1 MIEGSVVSVQGP
13 IVDVEFGSHEA
24 IPIIYDIIETKTFD
38 GQRIVLEVAE
48 HISKAAED
56 KNRTVRCISMTSNFG
71 LQRNAPAFIT
81 GSSIK
86 IPVGEAVCSRIL
98 NVLGEPID
106 KKGPIE
112 VAEELKRPIRPKRD
126 KQLTASFAGKKDNE
140 KINFEVLETGIKIF
154 DFLFPLI
161 KGSRTGILGGAAV
174 GKSVIILELMHN
186 IIKVQHGY
194 CVFTG
199 AGERTREGNELYY
212 EMGQQG
218 ILDKSILAFG
228 QMNESPGARFEIVHT
243 GITLAEYFQEQGND
257 VLFFVDNVFRFAQAG
272 GEISSL
278 LGRIP
283 SETGY
288 QPTLPSEMAQFQERI
303 RSSSRA
309 SITGMEA
316 VYVPSDDLTDPAV
329 VCIFSYL
336 DSVIILSRQH
346 VQLGLYPAIDPLAS
360 SCSYLDPM
368 VIGDRHFKIS
378 QEALRILNKCE
389 ELRRIVA
396 IVGIEELSRDD
407 QILFERARKM
417 QNFMT
422 QPFFVAESYTGKKGE
437 YVSLEKTLDGCE
449 KIISGAADKIPI
461 DSFYMIGAFPKEA

>member
-1 MIEGSVVSVQGP
+1 MNEGKIVSIQGP
-13 IVDVEFGSHEA
+13 IVDVEFDSGTL
-24 IPIIYDIIETKTFD
+24 IPILYDIIEAKTFD
-38 GQRIVLEVAE
+38 GERVVLEVAE
-48 HISKAAED
+48 HLSKAETD
-56 KNRTVRCISMTSNFG
+56 KTRTVRCISMTSTFG
-71 LQRNAPAFIT
+71 LQRNAPAFAT

-86 IPVGEAVCSRIL
+86 IPVGEEVCSRIL

-106 KKGPIE
+106 QKGPIE
-112 VAEELKRPIRPKRD
+112 VKAEFTRPIRPKK
-126 KQLTASFAGKKDNE
+126 KQKDNIHVSGGE
-140 KINFEVLETGIKIF
+140 DNKKINFEILETGIKIF
-154 DFLFPLI
+154 DFLFPLV

-212 EMGQQG
+212 EMEKQG
-218 ILDKSILAFG
+218 ILDKSMLVFG
-228 QMNESPGARFEIVHT
+228 QMNESPGARFEVVHT
-243 GITLAEYFQEQGND
+243 GVTLAEYFQEQGND
-257 VLFFVDNVFRFAQAG
+257 VLMFVDNVFRFAQAG

-303 RSSSRA
+303 RSSARA

-368 VIGDRHFKIS
+368 VIGNRHFKIA
-378 QEALRILNKCE
+378 QDALRILNRYE

-396 IVGIEELSRDD
+396 IVGIEELSRED
-407 QILFERARKM
+407 QVLFERARKI
-417 QNFMT
+417 QNFLT

-437 YVSLEKTLDGCE
+437 YVSLEATLDSCE
-449 KIISGAADKIPI
+449 RIVSGELDKMTVE
-461 DSFYMIGAFPKEA
+461 SFYMIGAAPKEA

>member
-1 MIEGSVVSVQGP
+1 MIEGKVVSIQGP
-13 IVDVEFGSHEA
+13 IVDVEFDSGVS
-24 IPIIYDIIETKTFD
+24 IPALYDIIETKTFD
-38 GQRIVLEVAE
+38 GQRVVLEVAE
-48 HISKAAED
+48 HVSKKDTD
-56 KNRTVRCISMTSNFG
+56 KTNTVRCISMTPNFG
-71 LQRNAPAFIT
+71 LQRNAPAFAT

-86 IPVGEAVCSRIL
+86 IPVGEEACARIL
-98 NVLGEPID
+98 NVLGEPVD
-106 KKGPIE
+106 KKGPIVVKPE
-112 VAEELKRPIRPKRD
+112 FLRPIRPKKNKQASTYLSD
-126 KQLTASFAGKKDNE
+126 KSGKS

-212 EMGQQG
+212 EMGKQG
-218 ILDKSILAFG
+218 ILDKSMLLFG

-243 GITLAEYFQEQGND
+243 GITLAEYFQEQGSD
-257 VLFFVDNVFRFAQAG
+257 VLLFVDNVFRFAQAG

-303 RSSSRA
+303 RSSARA

-368 VIGDRHFKIS
+368 IIGSRHFKIA
-378 QEALRILNKCE
+378 QEALRILNKYE

-396 IVGIEELSRDD
+396 IVGIEELSRED

-417 QNFMT
+417 QNFLT

-437 YVSLEKTLDGCE
+437 YVSLETTLEGCE
-449 KIISGAADKIPI
+449 RIVSGGADKMTVE
-461 DSFYMIGAFPKEA
+461 SCYMIGALPKEA